1 MKKKMAVAISR
12 AHIFLAI
19 MAGVMLLAFGIQL
32 VRQDYRDH
40 LHQARADTAEDAKSA
55 LMALESRIFAMEL
68 VANRLA
74 TFIAVSPDIPENLVA
89 DTAAKLVERHPEIK
103 SIALAPGLRVS
114 HVAPRRGNEAVLG
127 LDYRDVPNQLASV
140 ARAYRDGAPVL
151 TGPTELVQ
159 GGRGYVLR
167 YPVFVPSVSFAAPSA
182 SFDSSQ

>member
-74 TFIAVSPDIPENLVA
+74 TFIAGLP
-89 DTAAKLVERHPEIK
+89 RHPGK
-103 SIALAPGLRVS
+103 
-114 HVAPRRGNEAVLG
+114 PRRRHRRQAGRAASRDQVDRAGSRPARQPCRAPARQRGCAGAWITATCRTSWPASPAPIATG
-127 LDYRDVPNQLASV
+127 L
-140 ARAYRDGAPVL
+140 
-151 TGPTELVQ
+151 
-159 GGRGYVLR
+159 
-167 YPVFVPSVSFAAPSA
+167 PS
-182 SFDSSQ
+182 